1 MTVESFIPTS
11 PEQVV
16 EFVNDKEN
24 DIDQMWVYSHREYL
38 GSLLPK
44 IKRLNLSCDL
54 EHQLTMTLYTQN
66 EQASS
71 AFDIVFNE
79 NTIVINNLM
88 DYEFYYI

>member
-1 MTVESFIPTS
+1 MAVESFIPTS

-44 IKRLNLSCDL
+44 IKRLKLSCDS

-66 EQASS
+66 EQATSV
-71 AFDIVFNE
+71 FNTVFNE

-88 DYEFYYI
+88 DYGFYYI